1 MRKVI
6 ITAAALAAAGPACA
20 QELVVK
26 PLVDARLRS
35 ETVHQDGV
43 ATDAEALTLRVR
55 AGAVASI
62 DGFSALAEAQG
73 TLAIVPH
80 YYDGLHG
87 AATRPLVGDPQN
99 VALYRAQL
107 QYHAKTIT
115 LTGGRQRIALDDER
129 FVGAANFRQN
139 GQTFDAA
146 RVEWL
151 VLPKLKA
158 DVTYA
163 AAVRTIWGVD
173 GRGVRPGVVGGANVF
188 ANVGYKTPIG
198 TLTGFAYLVDQDSIL
213 AQGYRLANQNYGGR
227 FAGAHPFA
235 KGVKLNYALSYA
247 TQSNYHRN
255 PNRYRADYYLIDGAL
270 DVHKLRVG
278 GGYEV
283 LGAAHGAV
291 AGTAFTSLQ
300 TPDATLFKFNGW
312 ADKFLVT
319 PPNGLRDLYGSGTL
333 TVGDFGRVKAVSFQ
347 AVGHRFTSDRLGQHY
362 GDELDLLASAK
373 VGRFLLSLR
382 GADYWSDKFATN
394 TRKGW
399 VQVDWIL

>member
-20 QELVVK
+20 QDIVVK
-26 PLVDARLRS
+26 PLIDARLRS

-43 ATDAEALTLRVR
+43 ATDAEAVTLRVR
-55 AGAVASI
+55 AGVSAT
-62 DGFSALAEAQG
+62 DGAFSALAEAQG
-73 TLAIVPH
+73 NLAIVPH

-87 AATRPLVGDPQN
+87 AATRPLVADPQN

-107 QYHAKTIT
+107 QYRTKTFT
-115 LTGGRQRIALDDER
+115 VTGGRQRIALDDER

-151 VLPKLKA
+151 VIPHFKA
-158 DVTYA
+158 DVSYA
-163 AAVRTIWGVD
+163 WSDRTIWGVD
-173 GRGVRPGVVGGANVF
+173 GRGVRPGVVPGENVF
-188 ANVGYKTPIG
+188 ANVAYGTPFG
-198 TLTGFAYLVDQDSIL
+198 TLTGFAYLVDQDSIA

-235 KGVKLNYALSYA
+235 RGVKLSYALSYA
-247 TQSNYHRN
+247 SQSNYHRN
-255 PNRYRADYYLIDGAL
+255 LNRYRADYYLIDGAL
-270 DVHKLRVG
+270 DVHRVRVG

-283 LGAAHGAV
+283 LGAAHGAI
-291 AGTAFTSLQ
+291 AGTAFTSVQ
-300 TPDATLFKFNGW
+300 TPDATQFKFNGW
-312 ADKFLVT
+312 ANKFLIT
-319 PPNGLRDLYGSGTL
+319 PPNGLHDLYGTGSYSFGN
-333 TVGDFGRVKAVSFQ
+333 VGALKAVTFQ

-362 GDELDLLASAK
+362 GDEVDLLASAK

-382 GADYWSDKFATN
+382 GADYWSDKFATT

-399 VQVDWIL
+399 VQVDWLY

>member
-1 MRKVI
+1 MRGKMM
-6 ITAAALAAAGPACA
+6 TAAALVVAGPACA

-26 PLVDARLRS
+26 PLVDVRLRS

-62 DGFSALAEAQG
+62 GGFSALAEGQG

-107 QYHAKTIT
+107 QYKTKAVT
-115 LTGGRQRIALDDER
+115 LTGGRQRISLDDER

-146 RVEWL
+146 RLEWT
-151 VLPKLKA
+151 VLPGLKA

-173 GRGVRPGVVGGANVF
+173 GRGVRPGAVGGENVF
-188 ANVGYKTPIG
+188 ANVGYKTPLG
-198 TLTGFAYLVDQDSIL
+198 TLIGFAYLVDQDSL
-213 AQGYRLANQNYGGR
+213 AAQNYRLSNQNYGGR
-227 FAGAHPFA
+227 FAGAYPVA

-247 TQSNYHRN
+247 TQSNYRHN
-255 PNRYRADYYLIDGAL
+255 PNRYRATYYLIDGSL
-270 DVHKLRVG
+270 DVRKLRVG

-283 LGAAHGAV
+283 LGAAHGAEGGV
-291 AGTAFTSLQ
+291 AFTSVQ
-300 TPDATLFKFNGW
+300 TPDATQFKFQGW
-312 ADKFLVT
+312 TNRFLIT
-319 PPNGLRDLYGSGTL
+319 PPNGVRDLYGNGSL
-333 TVGDFGRVKAVSFQ
+333 TIGDFGRIKAVTFQ

-373 VGRFLLSLR
+373 LGRLAVSLR
-382 GADYWSDKFATN
+382 GADYWADKFATH

-399 VQVDWIL
+399 VQLDWIL